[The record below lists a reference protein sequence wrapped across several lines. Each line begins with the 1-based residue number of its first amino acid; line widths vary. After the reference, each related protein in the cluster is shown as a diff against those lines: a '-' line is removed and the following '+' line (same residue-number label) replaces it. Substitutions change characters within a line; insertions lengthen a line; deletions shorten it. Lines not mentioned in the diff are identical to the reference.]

1 MFGAANQLTVETDRW
16 LKLVVGIER
25 ASQVVHVP
33 PTQLVEQPC
42 DLQHAALTVGCGQRD
57 AAVESNADEA
67 AGSFAVPCRT
77 VARAV
82 AVAVVG
88 ETRLESECIAIPY
101 DARVG
106 RGEAAISN
114 DQREIYSL

>member
-57 AAVESNADEA
+57 AAVESNAA
-67 AGSFAVPCRT
+67 
-77 VARAV
+77 ARAV
-82 AVAVVG
+82 AVAGVG

-106 RGEAAISN
+106 RGEAVDIK
-114 DQREIYSL
+114 RPT

>member
-67 AGSFAVPCRT
+67 AGSFAVSIPPTLR
-77 VARAV
+77 
-82 AVAVVG
+82 
-88 ETRLESECIAIPY
+88 RLEVPTLPS
-101 DARVG
+101 
-106 RGEAAISN
+106 S
-114 DQREIYSL
+114 S